1 MYDPLIGSTIDGRYT
16 IEALLGQGGM
26 GSVYA
31 ARHAIIDKRCAM
43 KVLRMDHAAAD
54 PTAAQR
60 FLIEAKAASKI
71 GHQNIVDITDFGVLP
86 EGQVYFVMEHLDGP
100 TLGKVVHD
108 NGHLQPARAITITV
122 QIARGLSAAHDKD
135 IIHRDLKPEN
145 IFVLEREGQSDLVK
159 IVDFGIARDVRSSK
173 RLTQVGMVLGTPEYM
188 SPEQATGQPS
198 DHRVDMYALGCILYE
213 MLTGDVPFKGE
224 TPTRTLTMQ
233 VFDAPQPPSKR
244 RPDLTIPA
252 SLEAVV
258 MRMLQKKP
266 QDRFTD
272 LRELMQV
279 LDRVDGEM
287 RGRESSQPI
296 VLSQLASPS
305 AVAAARREPPSQPF
319 RVPRKNRT
327 PVIVAVSAVAGVVI
341 FGIALALNRP
351 PKKPLPSVAAQTDQ
365 TKPDKPKPDADKAH
379 KPTEPVE
386 VELSLR
392 SRPSGAQIL
401 LDNEVL
407 GTTPFVLHRPLG
419 DTTID
424 LVFRRVGYRDETRSL
439 VPSADKELEVVL
451 ERSAKAAKKLTAS
464 NSPPTQGNKTV
475 KTHVSDLRNPFD

>member
-43 KVLRMDHAAAD
+43 KVLRTDHAVAD
-54 PTAAQR
+54 PNAAQR

-100 TLGKVVHD
+100 TLGKIVHEQ
-108 NGHLQPARAITITV
+108 GHLPPARAISITV

-145 IFVLEREGQSDLVK
+145 IFVLDREGQTDLVK
-159 IVDFGIARDVRSSK
+159 IVDFGIARDQRSSK

-213 MLTGDVPFKGE
+213 MLTGDVPFKGD

-244 RPDLTIPA
+244 RPDLQIPA

-266 QDRFTD
+266 ADRFAD
-272 LRELMQV
+272 LRELMRV
-279 LDRVDGEM
+279 LDRVDGEL

-296 VLSQLASPS
+296 VLANLAAN
-305 AVAAARREPPSQPF
+305 AVAAARREPASQPF
-319 RVPRKNRT
+319 PLPRKNRT
-327 PVIVAVSAVAGVVI
+327 PLIVAVSAGAGVLI
-341 FGIALALNRP
+341 FGVALALNRP
-351 PKKPLPSVAAQTDQ
+351 AQKPLPSVVAETAAKN
-365 TKPDKPKPDADKAH
+365 KPAPPVKPKRE
-379 KPTEPVE
+379 EPLAE
-386 VELSLR
+386 VELTLR
-392 SRPSGAQIL
+392 SRPPGAQ
-401 LDNEVL
+401 VL
-407 GTTPFVLHRPLG
+407 ADGEALGITPITIHRPQATTPVDF
-419 DTTID
+419 
-424 LVFRRVGYRDETRSL
+424 VFRHTGFRDESRSL

-451 ERSAKAAKKLTAS
+451 DRASKPAKKLAAS
-464 NSPPTQGNKTV
+464 APSQSPNKSP
-475 KTHVSDLRNPFD
+475 KTRVSDLRNPFD